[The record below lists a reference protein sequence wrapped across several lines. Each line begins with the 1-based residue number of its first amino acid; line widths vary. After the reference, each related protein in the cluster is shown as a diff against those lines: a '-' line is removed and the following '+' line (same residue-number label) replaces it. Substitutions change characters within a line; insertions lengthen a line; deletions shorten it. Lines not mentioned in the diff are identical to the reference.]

1 MSDAVK
7 KQKSLLKKDGRKRRG
22 HGGMW
27 NVGLAL
33 NDGDYQDLKR
43 LQALYQLSTGKKM
56 SAKEFRKLLLTNAIK
71 DGLAGVSSA
80 SGSLG

>member
-1 MSDAVK
+1 MAGEANKPKATK
-7 KQKSLLKKDGRKRRG
+7 KGSARKRRG

-33 NDGDYQDLKR
+33 DDGDYQNLKR
-43 LQALYQLSTGKKM
+43 LQALHQLSTGKKM
-56 SAKEFRKLLLTNAIK
+56 SAKAFRKLLLTNAIR
-71 DGLAGVSSA
+71 DGLSNVSSA